1 MINPSP
7 LNEWILIDQLKQK
20 DESAFKQIVET
31 WQDMVFNT
39 ALGIVQSA
47 EDAEDVAQ
55 EVFVQVYESIQ
66 SFKGESKFSTWLYR
80 IAITKSMDH
89 LRRKKR
95 KKRFAFVQ
103 SLFGAN
109 NEVVHDP
116 PDFHHPGVKLDNK
129 EKSVVLFK
137 AIDKLP
143 KNQKT
148 AFVLH
153 KMEGLSYQQISEIM
167 DTSLSSIESLLHRA
181 KNNLRK
187 NLTEYYQN
195 TGQ

>member
-1 MINPSP
+1 MS
-7 LNEWILIDQLKQK
+7 EWILIDQLKQK
-20 DESAFKQIVET
+20 DESAFKKIVET

-39 ALGIVQSA
+39 VLGIVQSA

-55 EVFVQVYESIQ
+55 EVFVQVYESIH

-116 PDFHHPGVKLDNK
+116 PDFHHPGVTLDNK
-129 EKSVVLFK
+129 EKSAVLFK
-137 AIDKLP
+137 AIEKLP
-143 KNQKT
+143 QNQKT

-153 KMEGLSYQQISEIM
+153 KIEGISYQQISEIM
-167 DTSLSSIESLLHRA
+167 NTSVSSIESLLHRA
-181 KNNLRK
+181 KINLKK

-195 TGQ
+195 TNQ